1 MGPVNV
7 LITCTGGVISPSHIH
22 SLRSNPDN
30 RVLKIIGT
38 DINAPC
44 IGQCIVDKFYQ
55 VPPGDSS
62 EYLDKIIDICLKE
75 SVDVVFP
82 ASHEEALVLAK
93 NSEALKKNG
102 TVVAI
107 SKYDVL
113 ERAFN
118 KKYAYQTL
126 KENNLPCPEFRVV
139 KNVDEFEAAS
149 RALGVKKKKIVMK
162 PVISRGGR
170 GARILTTESLASHL
184 LNEKPGYLEAS
195 YSETVNALRT
205 LEESHFPELLL
216 MEYLPGT
223 IYSVDFLAKQGKA
236 LITVPKIRVYG
247 NASQTIIGKV
257 KKDPVLEAQV
267 DKISK
272 VFGFDYTVNIEFGC
286 NASGEPLPFDF
297 NPRVAA
303 SVAFCSAAGANLLY
317 YALKLALNEGLP
329 EVSVKDNVMMLR
341 YFNEHYLNLE
351 S

>member
-1 MGPVNV
+1 MDSVNV

-22 SLRSNPDN
+22 SLRLNPDN
-30 RVLKIIGT
+30 RALKIIGT

-44 IGQCIVDKFYQ
+44 IGQCLADKFYQ
-55 VPPGDSS
+55 VPSGDSS
-62 EYLDKIIDICLKE
+62 GYLDRILDICLKE
-75 SVDVVFP
+75 EIDVVFP

-93 NSEALKKNG
+93 NSDTFKKSG
-102 TVVAI
+102 TVLAV

-126 KENNLPCPEFRVV
+126 RENNLPCPEFRVV
-139 KNVDEFEAAS
+139 KSLKEFEDAS
-149 RALGVKKKKIVMK
+149 MALGIGEKEVVMK

-170 GARILTTESLASHL
+170 GSRILTTQNLVNSL

-195 YSETVNALRT
+195 YSETINALAT
-205 LEESHFPELLL
+205 LEENSFPELLL
-216 MEYLPGT
+216 MEYLPGV
-223 IYSVDFLAKQGKA
+223 IYSVDFLAKDGKP
-236 LITVPKIRVYG
+236 LIIVPKIRVYG

-257 KKDPVLEAQV
+257 KMDAALEAQV
-267 DKISK
+267 DKISE
-272 VFGFDYTVNIEFGC
+272 VFGFDYNVNIEFGC
-286 NASGEPLPFDF
+286 NAAGEPLPFDF

-317 YALKLALNEGLP
+317 YALKLALNEELP

-351 S
+351 

>member
-1 MGPVNV
+1 MESVNV

-30 RVLKIIGT
+30 RALKIIGT

-44 IGQCIVDKFYQ
+44 IGQCLADKFYQ
-55 VPPGDSS
+55 VPSGDSPG
-62 EYLDKIIDICLKE
+62 YLDKILDICLKE
-75 SVDVVFP
+75 EVDVVFP

-93 NSEALKKNG
+93 NSDAFKKNG

-126 KENNLPCPEFRVV
+126 KENSLPGPEFRVV
-139 KNVDEFEAAS
+139 KNLDEFEAAS
-149 RALGVKKKKIVMK
+149 LALGVGEKKIVMK

-170 GARILTTESLASHL
+170 GARILTTESLAGHL

-195 YSETVNALRT
+195 YNETLNALST
-205 LEESHFPELLL
+205 LQENRFPELLL

-223 IYSVDFLAKQGKA
+223 IYSVDFLAKNGKA

-257 KKDPVLEAQV
+257 KRDPALEAQI
-267 DKISK
+267 DKISE
-272 VFGFDYTVNIEFGC
+272 VFGFDYNINIELGC
-286 NASGEPLPFDF
+286 NDAGELLPFDF

-317 YALKLALNEGLP
+317 YALKLALNEELP
-329 EVSVKDNVMMLR
+329 EVAVKDSVMMLR

-351 S
+351 